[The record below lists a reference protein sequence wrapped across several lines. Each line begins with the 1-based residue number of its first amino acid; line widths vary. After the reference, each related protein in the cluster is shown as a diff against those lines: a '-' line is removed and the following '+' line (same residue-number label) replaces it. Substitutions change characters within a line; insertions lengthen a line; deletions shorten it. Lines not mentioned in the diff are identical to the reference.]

1 MFALAPPPG
10 VPADPVASA
19 FSYEFDK
26 HICCVGFFFFFFL
39 HYFKAAS
46 LILFD

>member
-1 MFALAPPPG
+1 MFALAPPAG
-10 VPADPVASA
+10 VPAYPVALA

-26 HICCVGFFFFFFL
+26 HICSVFFFF
-39 HYFKAAS
+39 HDFKAAS

>member
-10 VPADPVASA
+10 VPADPVALA

-26 HICCVGFFFFFFL
+26 HICCGVFFF
-39 HYFKAAS
+39 HDFKAAS
-46 LILFD
+46 LIVFD

>member
-10 VPADPVASA
+10 VPAYPVALA

-26 HICCVGFFFFFFL
+26 HICCGFFF

>member
-10 VPADPVASA
+10 VPADPVALA

-26 HICCVGFFFFFFL
+26 HICCVGLFFFFF
-39 HYFKAAS
+39 S
-46 LILFD
+46 LLQSGAFDSV

>member
-1 MFALAPPPG
+1 MFALAPPAG
-10 VPADPVASA
+10 VPAYPVALA

-26 HICCVGFFFFFFL
+26 HICCVVFF
-39 HYFKAAS
+39 HYFKAAG